1 MAKHPR
7 VQFSA
12 ISPFLTEKMRYQ
24 AVVDIPVARGFGFH
38 VIDKGVTYFPR
49 RLDDVLI
56 WKNSA
61 ECEDNQADFDVLLS
75 RLLDAF
81 AAAEPRNLK
90 FHHLRDLRAAGE
102 SGYAD
107 LASFRATV

>member
-49 RLDDVLI
+49 RFDYVLV

-61 ECEDNQADFDVLLS
+61 ECEDNQDDLDSLLGS
-75 RLLDAF
+75 LLDTF
-81 AAAEPRNLK
+81 VTTGSHKIK

-102 SGYAD
+102 SGYAE
-107 LASFRATV
+107 